1 MQNRGHCFSGVCQI
15 KKIGDKNMGY
25 VVVGIKNGRPYVS
38 RSFRTPEAAIKH
50 GYDLTYNPD
59 GNTKRRDQ
67 LVMWHIE
74 PR

>member
-1 MQNRGHCFSGVCQI
+1 
-15 KKIGDKNMGY
+15 MGY